1 MPIKQYIVKEY
12 SKETELKNETLF
24 HTASGRL
31 GIRGCFEEG
40 APEGTPSV
48 RGAYLNGFCETESIS
63 YNEKLYGFPEEKQ
76 VIVNLPDAQ
85 TVRLSA
91 EGERIVCWQG
101 EGLVR
106 VLDMKKGVYER
117 SFVAHT
123 AKGSLRICFTRLV
136 SFPAQEIFAVE
147 CRIESL
153 DFCGGI
159 TVESE
164 LNADV
169 RNFTD
174 ASDPR
179 VASGSGLML
188 RTRELNCC
196 GDVMAAEV
204 ETIRSH
210 RRALCAV
217 LHDIDGSF
225 APAESGKLCFNTRLM
240 LKNGDTVVFHKY
252 CLYRELTDDGEKND
266 ALYCLKKYAD
276 IGFETMKAQQ
286 REYLDSFWAHAG
298 VQVTD
303 DTELQAQLDLCLY
316 GMLCSAGRDGR
327 SNVAAKGLSGEGYE
341 GHYFWD
347 SEIYVF
353 PFFLL
358 SEPSIARALLQYRYD
373 HLDDAKAHARRMG
386 HPVGAL
392 YPWRTISG
400 SECSSHYPSGSAQ
413 YHINGDIARAFTSYY
428 DVTGDREFL
437 PSICEVLAETARL
450 WADAGHWLDGK
461 FRIDCV
467 TGPDEYTCLVNN
479 NYYTNACAAANL
491 SAAVRLCAELE
502 RFGGLDALKKKIGL
516 SDGELAEFARIA
528 EGMFF
533 PYDKAQR
540 IIAQD
545 DSFLSKKRCVLGN
558 IPKENFP
565 LLMHYHPLYINR
577 HQVLKQADSV
587 LANYLYRE
595 ETPLMMMRSYRYY
608 EEITTHDSSLS
619 NCIYAIM
626 AARLGDLASAWK
638 YFENS
643 LGTDT
648 GDRNGNTKDGL
659 HIANMG
665 GVYAMM
671 TAGFGGVRFGEDGL
685 SLFPLLPEGM
695 KGYRFCLCYR
705 DSHISVAVGKNG
717 CRLCVTEGTDVKL
730 RVYGR
735 SVTVGRTGIEVVR
748 RAEAVIFDLDGVIT
762 DTASLHYRAWKRLA
776 DELGIGFNEK
786 LNEQFKGVSR
796 SACLRMLLT
805 WGGMSVSE
813 DEFNALLVR
822 KNDYY
827 RTMLGDLT
835 PGDILPGVKA
845 CLDGLTERGIPFALF
860 SVSKNTDRI
869 LQKIG
874 LDGTF
879 PVRVTGNDIE
889 NSKPHFEGYMLA
901 AERMG
906 VDPRVCVMVEDSEA
920 GIQGA
925 KNISMLTLAIMPE
938 NKANA
943 DVCIGST
950 EKMLQ
955 GLEKLGMDCS
965 R

>member
-1 MPIKQYIVKEY
+1 MPKKQYIVKEY
-12 SKETELKNETLF
+12 SEKTRLKNETLF

-48 RGAYLNGFCETESIS
+48 RGAYLNGFCETESIR

-85 TVRLSA
+85 TIRLCA
-91 EGERIVCWQG
+91 EGENIVCWQG
-101 EGLVR
+101 EELVR
-106 VLDMKKGVYER
+106 VLDMERGVYER
-117 SFVAHT
+117 SFVCRT
-123 AKGSLRICFTRLV
+123 AKGKLRLCFTRLV
-136 SFPAQEIFAVE
+136 SFPVQELFAVE
-147 CRIESL
+147 CRIESV
-153 DFCGGI
+153 DFEGKI
-159 TVESE
+159 TVTSE

-188 RTRELNCC
+188 RTVSLDCC
-196 GDVMAAEV
+196 EDVMAAEV

-217 LHDIDGSF
+217 VHDIDGSF
-225 APAESGKLCFNTRLM
+225 APAEGGKLAFHTELLLRR
-240 LKNGDTVVFHKY
+240 GDTVVFHKY
-252 CLYRELTDDGEKND
+252 CLYRELTRWSNRKS
-266 ALYCLKKYAD
+266 ALLCLKKYAG
-276 IGFETMKAQQ
+276 IGFDLLKAQQ
-286 REYLDSFWAHAG
+286 RRYLDSFWAHAG
-298 VQVTD
+298 VEVGD
-303 DTELQAQLDLCLY
+303 DEELQAQLDLCLY

-358 SEPSIARALLQYRYD
+358 SEPAIAKALLQYRFN
-373 HLDDAKAHARRMG
+373 HLDDARAHARRMG

-428 DVTGDREFL
+428 DVTGDSEFL
-437 PSICEVLAETARL
+437 PCICELLVETARL

-491 SAAVRLCAELE
+491 SAAVRLCAELK
-502 RFGGLDALKKKIGL
+502 RFGGLDALREKIGL
-516 SDGELAEFARIA
+516 RDSELAEFRRIA

-533 PYDKAQR
+533 PYDRDHR
-540 IIAQD
+540 IVAQD
-545 DSFLSKKRCVLGN
+545 DSFLSKKHCALAD

-565 LLMHYHPLYINR
+565 LLMHYHPLHINR
-577 HQVLKQADSV
+577 WQVLKQADSV

-608 EEITTHDSSLS
+608 EAITTHDSSLS

-626 AARLGDLASAWK
+626 AARLGDLTSAWK

-648 GDRNGNTKDGL
+648 GDQNGNTKDGL

-665 GVYAMM
+665 GVYAVM
-671 TAGFGGVRFGEDGL
+671 TAGFGGVRCEKDGL
-685 SLFPLLPEGM
+685 SLFPLLPDGL
-695 KGYRFCLCYR
+695 KSYRFCLCYR
-705 DSHISVAVGKNG
+705 GSHIRVTVGKNG
-717 CRLCVTEGTDVKL
+717 CKLRVIEGGSVQV

-735 SVTVGRTGIEVVR
+735 KVTVGREEIELLR

-762 DTASLHYRAWKRLA
+762 DTASLHYRAWKKLA
-776 DELGIGFNEK
+776 DELGIDFDEK
-786 LNEQFKGVSR
+786 RNEQFKGVSR
-796 SACLRMLLT
+796 AACLRLLLG
-805 WGGMSVSE
+805 WGDVRVSE
-813 DEFNALLVR
+813 DEFSALLVR

-827 RTMLGDLT
+827 RAMLNDLT
-835 PGDILPGVKA
+835 PENILPGIKA
-845 CLDGLTERGIPFALF
+845 CLERLKEQSIPFALF

-869 LQKIG
+869 LEKIG
-874 LDGTF
+874 LDGVF

-889 NSKPHFEGYMLA
+889 NSKPHFEGYLLA

-920 GIQGA
+920 GVQGA
-925 KNISMLTLAIMPE
+925 KALSMLTLAIMAE

-943 DVCIGST
+943 DVCIRST
-950 EKMLQ
+950 ENILQ
-955 GLEKLGMDCS
+955 GFGKLGIQ
-965 R
+965 